1 MRRTPNLARSEG
13 SRVKEGV
20 TKFACTSFPKT
31 SGFYGIARHG
41 RFPIPSDDEHTV
53 VGVVCVLKHV
63 FSLCEGGSLIFHNF
77 SLRNKSQQTA
87 SNNASQEDR
96 SQEEEGK

>member
-1 MRRTPNLARSEG
+1 MKAR
-13 SRVKEGV
+13 V
-20 TKFACTSFPKT
+20 
-31 SGFYGIARHG
+31 
-41 RFPIPSDDEHTV
+41 
-53 VGVVCVLKHV
+53 
-63 FSLCEGGSLIFHNF
+63 SLCEGGSLIFHNF